1 MPTLAAAPEGKW
13 DDINSLFIHHPMTSD
28 TGLQPTPTSE
38 LTPSLQWDSSPQS
51 HDTEDSLSQHQPSGA
66 VDVFGNSSLASRSTT
81 VEMNEQSLA
90 NHCGFPAGPTATSDP
105 ERANSSL
112 EESMLLLPESTLAD
126 MTNASLSAFGELPTM
141 ALALNPTTCLCNPCS
156 LRILEPLQYAELQSH
171 EAAVDRSLELLRTGV
186 SVCQSSLSCV
196 TCWQNSSSL
205 AFLLLMQGVMK
216 CYTSLLASREEHSR
230 NIQNKSAVTIG
241 AFEVDTHLHN
251 EVVSAVIKAEM
262 TKAAEVLLAY
272 EAALQHDGQ
281 SNSRLLQA
289 TKHFSR
295 ALKEE
300 FQI

>member
-1 MPTLAAAPEGKW
+1 M
-13 DDINSLFIHHPMTSD
+13 
-28 TGLQPTPTSE
+28 
-38 LTPSLQWDSSPQS
+38 
-51 HDTEDSLSQHQPSGA
+51 SQHQHPNA
-66 VDVFGNSSLASRSTT
+66 VDVFANSSLASGSTT
-81 VEMNEQSLA
+81 AEINDQTLG
-90 NHCGFPAGPTATSDP
+90 NHCGFPTGPADTLDP
-105 ERANSSL
+105 ERVNSTL
-112 EESMLLLPESTLAD
+112 EQSMLLSPASTLAD
-126 MTNASLSAFGELPTM
+126 MTNASLSAFGEPHTI
-141 ALALNPTTCLCNPCS
+141 ALDLNPTTCLCNPSS

-230 NIQNKSAVTIG
+230 NTQNKSPVTIG

-281 SNSRLLQA
+281 TNSCLLQA